1 MIKQKRY
8 LITTHDENTWKFDR
22 PVIFLGE
29 WCRLYNRKHIWDG
42 MDAVVSKP
50 YGLENSKRDSDFSKT
65 ELLENKLFPEFI
77 QLLNRHH
84 GKQYSER
91 FWMIILGP
99 WLKFIIKDLF
109 YRINSVNECLSS
121 HEISGTTIYDSEKY
135 LLTPSTWN
143 KAVHIDKDVWK
154 SNLIYAKILNLI
166 EIKNLHTELIPLKFN
181 DTEQDFYS
189 IARKIENKSF
199 YKNFLKFG
207 LQIYN
212 RLSNIFVR
220 NHDAFIINTFLPT
233 KEEVKL
239 ELALGQFP
247 QFWKYKWS
255 KYNQPELVKKL
266 PDKLLRES
274 LKKQFSVKCFDNVEN
289 IMRQLFFELLPTCYL
304 EGFEELYNIV
314 KKQPWPKLP
323 KFIFT
328 SNNFYFD
335 EIFKFYTALNVE
347 AGSKY
352 YVGQHGG
359 NYGTQRH
366 KSPRTE
372 ELTSDKFITWGWTNG
387 MPQHKPAFI
396 LKNAGKK
403 KLNFNPLGNLL
414 LIEHGF
420 TKSDATY
427 DKKFLYIQYL
437 KDQKKFVNYLDKNPR
452 DKLVVRL
459 FNIHYQYNEMNE
471 ELRWFDFDSNIK
483 IDKGISNIDTLISK
497 SRLVVHS
504 YDSTGMLETLSDNIP
519 TLAFWGPEVSLMDS
533 AKPYYQ
539 LLIDVGIIHLS
550 AKSVADKINEI
561 WDDIDSWWKQSKVQ
575 NARMKFCHRYAK
587 KSQKPITELK
597 QILLS

>member
-1 MIKQKRY
+1 M
-8 LITTHDENTWKFDR
+8 D
-22 PVIFLGE
+22 VI
-29 WCRLYNRKHIWDG
+29 
-42 MDAVVSKP
+42 VSEP
-50 YGLENSKRDSDFSKT
+50 YGLEHSKRDSDFSKT
-65 ELLENKLFPEFI
+65 ILLENKLFPEFI
-77 QLLNRHH
+77 QLLNNNL

-99 WLKFIIKDLF
+99 WFKFIIKDLF
-109 YRINSVNECLSS
+109 YRINSVNECLAS
-121 HEISGTTIYDSEKY
+121 HEISGTTIYDCEKY
-135 LLTPSTWN
+135 LLTPDTWD
-143 KAVHIDKDVWK
+143 KAVDIDQDIWK
-154 SNLIYAKILNLI
+154 SNLIYASILNLL
-166 EIKNLHTELIPLKFN
+166 KNKNFHTELIPLKIN
-181 DTEQDFYS
+181 DIYQGPFS
-189 IARKIENKSF
+189 VAKKIEKKSF
-199 YKNFLKFG
+199 YKNFLKIG
-207 LQIYN
+207 LKIYN
-212 RLSNIFVR
+212 KLSNTFVG
-220 NHDAFIINTFLPT
+220 NNDAFIINTFLPT
-233 KEEVKL
+233 KEEAKL

-255 KYNQPELVKKL
+255 KYNQPELVKKF
-266 PDKLLRES
+266 PDKLLREN

-289 IMRQLFFELLPTCYL
+289 TMRQLFFELLPTCYL
-304 EGFEELYNIV
+304 EGFEDLYNIV
-314 KKQPWPKLP
+314 KKQPWPKSP

-335 EIFKFYTALNVE
+335 EIFKLYAALNVE

-372 ELTSDKFITWGWTNG
+372 ELTSDKFITWGWTDG

-414 LIEHGF
+414 LIEHGY

-427 DKKFLYIQYL
+427 DKKFFFIQYL
-437 KDQKKFVNYLDKNPR
+437 KNQQKFINHLDKKPR
-452 DKLVVRL
+452 KKLIVRL
-459 FNIHYQYNEMNE
+459 FNIHYQNKELHE
-471 ELRWFDFDSNIK
+471 ESRWFDFDPNIK
-483 IDKGISNIDTLISK
+483 IDKGISKIDTLISK

-504 YDSTGMLETLSDNIP
+504 YDSTGILETLSDNIP
-519 TLAFWGPEVSLMDS
+519 TLAFWGPEVALVDS

-539 LLIDVGIIHLS
+539 LLIDAGIVHLS

-561 WDDIDSWWKQSKVQ
+561 WDDIDSWWKQSNVQ
-575 NARMKFCHRYAK
+575 NARIQFIHRYAK

>member
-8 LITTHDENTWKFDR
+8 LITTYDENTWKFDR
-22 PVIFLGE
+22 PAIFLGE
-29 WCRLYNRKHIWDG
+29 WCRLYNRKHIWKN
-42 MDAVVSKP
+42 MDVIVSEP
-50 YGLENSKRDSDFSKT
+50 YGLEHSKRDSDFSKT
-65 ELLENKLFPEFI
+65 ILLENKLFPEFI
-77 QLLNRHH
+77 QLLNNNL

-99 WLKFIIKDLF
+99 WFKFIIKDLF
-109 YRINSVNECLSS
+109 YRINSVNECLAS
-121 HEISGTTIYDSEKY
+121 HEISGTTIYDCEKY
-135 LLTPSTWN
+135 LLTPDTWD
-143 KAVHIDKDVWK
+143 KAVDIDQDIWK
-154 SNLIYAKILNLI
+154 SNLIYASILNLL
-166 EIKNLHTELIPLKFN
+166 KNKNFHTELIPLKIN
-181 DTEQDFYS
+181 DIYQGPFS
-189 IARKIENKSF
+189 VAKKIEKKSF
-199 YKNFLKFG
+199 YKNFLKIG
-207 LQIYN
+207 LKIYN
-212 RLSNIFVR
+212 KLSNTFVG
-220 NHDAFIINTFLPT
+220 NNDAFIINTFLPT
-233 KEEVKL
+233 KEEAKL

-255 KYNQPELVKKL
+255 KYNQPELVKKF
-266 PDKLLRES
+266 PDKLLREN

-289 IMRQLFFELLPTCYL
+289 TMRQLFFELLPTCYL
-304 EGFEELYNIV
+304 EGFEDLYNIV
-314 KKQPWPKLP
+314 KKQPWPKSP

-335 EIFKFYTALNVE
+335 EIFKLYAALNVE

-372 ELTSDKFITWGWTNG
+372 ELTSDKFITWGWTDG

-414 LIEHGF
+414 LIEHGY

-427 DKKFLYIQYL
+427 DKKFFFIQYL
-437 KDQKKFVNYLDKNPR
+437 KNQQKFINHLDKKPR
-452 DKLVVRL
+452 KKLIVRL
-459 FNIHYQYNEMNE
+459 FNIHYQNKELHE
-471 ELRWFDFDSNIK
+471 ESRWFDFDPNIK
-483 IDKGISNIDTLISK
+483 IDKGISKIDTLISK

-504 YDSTGMLETLSDNIP
+504 YDSTGILETLSDNIP
-519 TLAFWGPEVSLMDS
+519 TLAFWGPEVALVDS

-539 LLIDVGIIHLS
+539 LLIDAGIVHLS

-561 WDDIDSWWKQSKVQ
+561 WDDIDSWWKQSNVQ
-575 NARMKFCHRYAK
+575 NARIQFIHRYAK

>member
-8 LITTHDENTWKFDR
+8 LITTYDENTWKFDR
-22 PVIFLGE
+22 PAIFLGE
-29 WCRLYNRKHIWDG
+29 WCRLYNRKHIWKN
-42 MDAVVSKP
+42 MDVIVSEP
-50 YGLENSKRDSDFSKT
+50 YGLEHSKRDSDFSKT
-65 ELLENKLFPEFI
+65 ILLENKLFPEFI
-77 QLLNRHH
+77 QLLNNNL

-99 WLKFIIKDLF
+99 WFKFIIKDLF
-109 YRINSVNECLSS
+109 YRINSVNECLAS
-121 HEISGTTIYDSEKY
+121 HEISGTTIYDCEKY
-135 LLTPSTWN
+135 LLTPDTWD
-143 KAVHIDKDVWK
+143 KAVDIDQDIWK
-154 SNLIYAKILNLI
+154 SNLIYASILNLL
-166 EIKNLHTELIPLKFN
+166 KNKNFHTELIPLKIN
-181 DTEQDFYS
+181 DIYQGPFS
-189 IARKIENKSF
+189 VAKKIEKKSF
-199 YKNFLKFG
+199 YKNFLKIG
-207 LQIYN
+207 LKIYN
-212 RLSNIFVR
+212 KLSNTFVG
-220 NHDAFIINTFLPT
+220 NNDAFIINTFLPT
-233 KEEVKL
+233 KEEAKL

-274 LKKQFSVKCFDNVEN
+274 LKKQFSIKCYDNVEN
-289 IMRQLFFELLPTCYL
+289 TMRQLFFELLPTCYL
-304 EGFEELYNIV
+304 EGFEDLYNIV
-314 KKQPWPKLP
+314 KKQPWPKSP

-335 EIFKFYTALNVE
+335 EIFKLYAALNVE

-372 ELTSDKFITWGWTNG
+372 EVTSDKFITWGWTDG

-414 LIEHGF
+414 LIEHGY

-427 DKKFLYIQYL
+427 DKKFFFIQYL
-437 KDQKKFVNYLDKNPR
+437 NNQQKFINHLDKKPR
-452 DKLVVRL
+452 KKLIVRL
-459 FNIHYQYNEMNE
+459 FNIHYQNKELHE
-471 ELRWFDFDSNIK
+471 ESRWFDFDPNIK
-483 IDKGISNIDTLISK
+483 IDKGISKIDTLISK

-504 YDSTGMLETLSDNIP
+504 YDSTGILETLSDNIP
-519 TLAFWGPEVSLMDS
+519 TLAFWGPEVALVDS

-539 LLIDVGIIHLS
+539 LLIDAGIVHLS

-561 WDDIDSWWKQSKVQ
+561 WDDIDSWWKQSNVQ
-575 NARMKFCHRYAK
+575 DARLKFCNRYAK